1 LFLRGCLNL
10 FFVKFSFLTKTGLN
24 KRLLYLLI
32 IALAFLTVCNKGYGQ
47 APVINSFAPASGNIG
62 TQVTISGSNFNSST
76 GGNIVYFGA
85 TRATVSTASP
95 TSLTV
100 KVPVGATFQP
110 ITVLNTASHLT
121 GYSNYPF
128 HVTFPS
134 NGTILPNNFDARVSF
149 GTGNA
154 PSCVSISD
162 LDGDGKPDML
172 VINAQSGSMS
182 IFRNTAV
189 SGVINSAS
197 FAPKIDIPTGFL
209 PAFADISDLDGDGKA
224 EVVVTNA
231 AGNNISIYKNIST
244 PGNIQFNNKVDI
256 ATSSFPANIKI
267 ADLDGDGKPDLA
279 VAHNTVG
286 PILSIYKNVTNWGS
300 ITPTSFEPEIVVKTG
315 FGYSYVD
322 VADLDNDNKPELL
335 LTNAYTDA
343 PVHLVY
349 VFRNIGNQ
357 GGLSAASFEAAVSY
371 TSAPNP
377 LVVNVA
383 DMNNDNKPDMVIS
396 NFGDRIFAQV
406 SSNFNLSVL
415 LNQKNTTGAF
425 NNNSFA
431 FRQNYPTQRIPQSST
446 IGDFDGDGLMDAI
459 VGNYGDNTLSIFHNQ
474 STAGRLNINSQ
485 INLPAG
491 LSPLRIAVADIDG
504 DGKTDILAV
513 NDLDNTVS
521 IYRNNASAIQNI
533 NFDPLSR
540 ITYGTE
546 NLTIGATSNNPNNP
560 LKYSS
565 SNTLVATVS
574 STGII
579 HTVGVGTSSIT
590 VSQDAT
596 ANLAAATPVTRNL
609 TVTPA
614 PLNIKANNN
623 SKDYRTANPVFTAT
637 FTGLVNNDTEND
649 VVSDLIFNTT
659 ADLNS
664 IPGNYAIMVNGI
676 NASPNYTITYGNGLL
691 TINKLNQSIIFAPIE
706 NKFFNTPDFTISAT
720 ASSGNLIIFTSS
732 DNSVAA
738 VNSNTI
744 HIITTGKTTI
754 TATQPGNEIYNPIS
768 AFNTLTILPIPVI
781 ITANTITPNDD
792 GINDKW
798 VVTGID
804 NKTMVNVFNRY
815 GKIVFQSK
823 GYTTQFNGTFNGKK
837 LPAGVYYYLIAFTD
851 NRTNLSG
858 SLTVL
863 Y

>member
-1 LFLRGCLNL
+1 LRAQI
-10 FFVKFSFLTKTGLN
+10 
-24 KRLLYLLI
+24 YI
-32 IALAFLTVCNKGYGQ
+32 ILTVVFFIAFGPQKNAVAQTPIINAFSPAKGF
-47 APVINSFAPASGNIG
+47 VG
-62 TQVTISGSNFNSST
+62 TTVTISGNNFNN
-76 GGNIVYFGA
+76 GADGNIIYFGA
-85 TRATVSTASP
+85 VRADVITATP
-95 TSLTV
+95 TSLVV

-110 ITVLNTASHLT
+110 ISVLNTASHLT

-134 NGTILPNNFDARVSF
+134 NGTITPNNFNARVSF
-149 GTGNA
+149 DTGIA

-162 LDGDGKPDML
+162 IDGDGRSDML
-172 VINAQSGSMS
+172 VINTQSGSMS

-197 FAPKIDIPTGFL
+197 FAPKIDISTGFL
-209 PAFADISDLDGDGKA
+209 PTFADIGDLDGDGKVD
-224 EVVVTNA
+224 VVVTNA
-231 AGNNISIYKNIST
+231 AGSSISIYKNIST

-267 ADLDGDGKPDLA
+267 ADMDGDGKPDLA
-279 VAHNTVG
+279 VAHTTVG

-300 ITPTSFEPEIVVKTG
+300 ITATSFEPEIVVKTG

-357 GGLSAASFEAAVSY
+357 GGLSVASFEAAIDY

-377 LVVNVA
+377 LAVNVA
-383 DMNNDNKPDMVIS
+383 DMNNDNKPDMIIS

-415 LNQKNTTGAF
+415 LNLKNSTGAF

-431 FRQNYPTQRIPQSST
+431 FRKNYTTQRIPQSST
-446 IGDFDGDGLMDAI
+446 IGDLDGDGLMDAI
-459 VGNYGDNTLSIFHNQ
+459 VGNYGSNTLSIFHNQ
-474 STAGRLNINSQ
+474 STAGQFNMSSQ

-491 LSPLRIAVADIDG
+491 LSPLRIAIADIDG
-504 DGKTDILAV
+504 DGKSDVLAV
-513 NDLDNTVS
+513 NDLDNNVS

-533 NFDPLSR
+533 NFDPLNR
-540 ITYGTE
+540 VTYGTE

-565 SNTLVATVS
+565 SNPLVATVS

-590 VSQDAT
+590 VTQDAT
-596 ANLAAATPVTRNL
+596 QNLAAATPVTRNL

-623 SKDYRTANPVFTAT
+623 FKDYRTANPVFTAT

-649 VVSDLIFNTT
+649 AIADLTFNTT
-659 ADLNS
+659 ADINA
-664 IPGNYAIMVNGI
+664 IPGDYSIMVSGI
-676 NASPNYTITYGNGLL
+676 NPSPNYTITYDNGLL
-691 TINKLNQSIIFAPIE
+691 TINKLNQSIIFVPIE
-706 NKFFNTPDFTISAT
+706 NKFSNDPDFTVSAT
-720 ASSGNLIIFTSS
+720 ASSGNSIIYNSS

-738 VNSNTI
+738 VNGNTV
-744 HIITTGKTTI
+744 HIITTGKIAI

-768 AFNTLTILPIPVI
+768 TFNTLTILPIPVI

-804 NKTMVNVFNRY
+804 NKTIVNIFNRY

-837 LPAGVYYYLIAFTD
+837 LPAGVYYYLIAFAD
-851 NRTNLSG
+851 KGTNLSG